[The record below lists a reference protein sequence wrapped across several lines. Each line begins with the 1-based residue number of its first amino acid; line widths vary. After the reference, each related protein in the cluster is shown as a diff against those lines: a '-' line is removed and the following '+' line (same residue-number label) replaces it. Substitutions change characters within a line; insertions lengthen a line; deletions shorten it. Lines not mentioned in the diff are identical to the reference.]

1 MSNDAIVECLVCRKH
16 RGEVTAPG
24 GLIFADDL
32 ISIYHAQLWGEEKD
46 HYLGHIFVESNRHVP
61 QLADLNEQE
70 AQAIGLWT
78 SRVAKAL
85 LQVEGM
91 EHVYSFYIGDGVP
104 HVHVHVIGRRPGA
117 PREYWGSKVDDWPE
131 APRGGEAEIT
141 QVADRLHVYL
151 HEHYGRGAS
160 SIG

>member
-1 MSNDAIVECLVCRKH
+1 MSQDATVECLVCRKH
-16 RGEVTAPG
+16 RGEVAAPG
-24 GLIFADDL
+24 GLVFANDL

-46 HYLGHIFVESNRHVP
+46 HYLGHFFVESNRHVP

-78 SRVAKAL
+78 SRVAQAL
-85 LQVEGM
+85 LQTEGM

-117 PREYWGSKVDDWPE
+117 PREYRGSKVDEWPE
-131 APRGGEAEIT
+131 APRGGEAEIA
-141 QVADRLHVYL
+141 QVADRVRVYL
-151 HEHYGRGAS
+151 REHSSSLAS
-160 SIG
+160 HLE